1 MQTEVIKIETLY
13 HADKEKTDAYIL
25 DLLIWL
31 HHLINQTRPLNGGNR
46 SPSKSPVRSPQK
58 RKQLTLSLKP
68 RAQSIESSSSNANS
82 NRENQEEK
90 ACHHVIYL
98 TKYRGLSKSQDF
110 ERKCNLKLKRN
121 DRLSK
126 SSGNWRP
133 RVVDIETERNRF
145 LDMMDRVDFTRNI

>member
-1 MQTEVIKIETLY
+1 MTKIETLY

-25 DLLIWL
+25 DLLVWL
-31 HHLINQTRPLNGGNR
+31 HHLISQTRPLNGGNR

-58 RKQLTLSLKP
+58 RKQLTLSLK
-68 RAQSIESSSSNANS
+68 AQSSESSPSNANLNS
-82 NRENQEEK
+82 KNQEEK
-90 ACHHVIYL
+90 ACQDVINL

-110 ERKCNLKLKRN
+110 ERKCNLKLKRD

-133 RVVDIETERNRF
+133 PVVDIETERNRV
-145 LDMMDRVDFTRNI
+145 LDMMDRVDFARNI